1 MSSTKI
7 FITSYNRSGLS
18 SVTNSGVA
26 SRCGRPVGQD
36 FGPNQWSDS
45 PAPEMVE
52 NICSAVSVD
61 QTLGVDDS
69 NRVVDKRHRLWCRFK
84 SLFSCN
90 RKSVKNRVE
99 TNDSIG
105 IIAEGEY
112 KPSVSYR
119 TDGQTDHL
127 SDPRVL
133 MPQISA
139 SDPSVVVANQTLTSG
154 EETNGVPDKRHGFYC
169 RLRRAFRLRFRSD
182 VKNISEI
189 EDKSESIHSEYL
201 KPISNESTLFEDIN
215 QIETR
220 VEANCGLNP
229 AINGLESEMRSTAD
243 NKCAETER
251 QISANN
257 QHISVESNERH
268 ISIEDNDKQIPEI
281 SINEKPIDCECIPN
295 QNRVRF
301 ESKPEFIYK
310 KDSQNSSES
319 SSQYFSCNQNEEFE
333 PEFEE
338 IPELDEQK
346 TDPEDRRQELEAIP
360 ELEESPTDPEDGKG
374 GDQEIDDK
382 MKLELIETLLTEPKI
397 PVQTKEIIKNSV
409 TLL

>member
-1 MSSTKI
+1 M
-7 FITSYNRSGLS
+7 
-18 SVTNSGVA
+18 
-26 SRCGRPVGQD
+26 
-36 FGPNQWSDS
+36 
-45 PAPEMVE
+45 
-52 NICSAVSVD
+52 
-61 QTLGVDDS
+61 
-69 NRVVDKRHRLWCRFK
+69 
-84 SLFSCN
+84 
-90 RKSVKNRVE
+90 
-99 TNDSIG
+99 
-105 IIAEGEY
+105 
-112 KPSVSYR
+112 
-119 TDGQTDHL
+119 
-127 SDPRVL
+127 
-133 MPQISA
+133 
-139 SDPSVVVANQTLTSG
+139 
-154 EETNGVPDKRHGFYC
+154 
-169 RLRRAFRLRFRSD
+169 
-182 VKNISEI
+182 
-189 EDKSESIHSEYL
+189 
-201 KPISNESTLFEDIN
+201 KPISNESTLIEDIN

-220 VEANCGLNP
+220 VEANNGINS

-243 NKCAETER
+243 NKCPETEP

-268 ISIEDNDKQIPEI
+268 ISIGDNDKQIPEI
-281 SINEKPIDCECIPN
+281 SINEKPIDFECIPN
-295 QNRVRF
+295 QKRVRF
-301 ESKPEFIYK
+301 ESKPENVYK

-409 TLL
+409 TLLWEIGVKDIKHIFSGGFGTVCGAVMGVMPDPLGLT